1 MSAFIARA
9 NPEADPGF
17 LYHIGLVTRRNRSNP
32 TTPSLRFVFAL
43 SILTVFAAESSAQV
57 LEFWSNG
64 LRYQALTRGGL
75 TVMYARLPMSI
86 RDFGVL
92 QVAVSNGSAD
102 IWNVKS
108 TDFVFEPED
117 GEPVRASSER
127 DVIYDLFRHAG
138 RAEVVKLQTAY
149 EQALYGNQ
157 HIRSSNGYEQ
167 RRLSA
172 IALGDRGIKAAAAAS
187 ALAFVTG
194 ELESGES
201 TDGAVFFPNSGR
213 ELGPGRLVAI
223 INGHVFEFR
232 VN

>member
-1 MSAFIARA
+1 MS
-9 NPEADPGF
+9 E
-17 LYHIGLVTRRNRSNP
+17 TRRSSP
-32 TTPSLRFVFAL
+32 TTPRLSFAVALTILAVFAPK
-43 SILTVFAAESSAQV
+43 SSAQI

-64 LRYQALTRGGL
+64 LKYQALTRGGL

-86 RDFGVL
+86 REFGVM
-92 QVAVSNGSAD
+92 QVAISNGSRD
-102 IWNVKS
+102 IWKVKA
-108 TDFVFEPED
+108 TDFVFEPEN
-117 GEPVRASSER
+117 GEPIRASSESA
-127 DVIYDLFRHAG
+127 VIYDLFRNAG

-187 ALAFVTG
+187 ALAFVTD
-194 ELESGES
+194 EIESGES
-201 TDGAVFFPNSGR
+201 TDGAVFFPNGGKP
-213 ELGPGRLVAI
+213 LGPGRVVAV

-232 VN
+232 TR